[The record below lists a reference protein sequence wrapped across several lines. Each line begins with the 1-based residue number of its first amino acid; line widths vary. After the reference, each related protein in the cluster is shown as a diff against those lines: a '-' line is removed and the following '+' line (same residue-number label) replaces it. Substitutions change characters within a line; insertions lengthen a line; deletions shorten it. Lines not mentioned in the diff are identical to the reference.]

1 MANELCM
8 NCFSVKG
15 PYEVCRYCG
24 YVEGTP
30 PEQPHYL
37 RPGTVL
43 KGHFI
48 VGTAIGVGG
57 FGITYKCYDATLGV
71 IVAIKEFFPV
81 GLVNRSPGEMKVGL
95 LSGEKEKQYK
105 NQIKRFLMEAQ
116 SIAQFGKAN
125 DIVNVFD
132 YFEENNTAYIV
143 MEYIDGVLLKD
154 YLEKQGALSPD
165 IAMTIIEPVVEALK
179 KIHAS
184 GIIHRDISPD
194 NIFIAGEDSVK
205 VFDFGAAILND
216 ESGAKEGEKVIKVG
230 CSAPEQYRDSAGQGY
245 FTDIYS
251 IGAILYQMITGQKPI
266 ESTEREYK
274 DELKSPLELG
284 FDIEPNLDR
293 AIMEAL
299 AVQPALRFQGIQQF
313 DDAINGKRK
322 AEYPKVKL
330 RIRKRKRIMVACMS
344 LLALAAIGVGGL
356 FFNNKIKHSDKLY
369 NENAKIEKATDIVVW
384 VDNDKMKDTVEKTVS
399 RANMKVKSAVKST
412 KTSDGGQFT
421 KEQKAENPKIT
432 VEVKNISDKNSGY
445 KDMDAALKAAKDG
458 KEKYPDM
465 IQTDDITDITS
476 GEKKMVSLKDN
487 VYAMLNLRDYSYMSA
502 YSKYYPDMKQM
513 PTSFDIV
520 LMYALKDI
528 QTSRD
533 KKSLMESRWYGKD
546 GDYDNCKTVELDE
559 ILKNAGSGSES
570 VYIDRKYRTLLSLYQ
585 NSTDVNSDGTWD
597 SSDEDIKSSIKQFDD
612 VSADT
617 VSWLKDKN
625 NYGKKQFESNS
636 ENYLKGINII
646 SGIEYRKELYKT
658 QAAESDGYR
667 LLIPVIDGKMLVRY
681 TGTFSIFDNDDKD
694 KKLASERL
702 LYYMVAQDDF
712 EDGEI
717 QNYPLVLSSNG
728 LEAATA
734 ISGQRS
740 LEKMIKEIQTPCIM
754 LNTNDGKIN
763 EK

>member
-216 ESGAKEGEKVIKVG
+216 ESGVKEGEKVIKVG
-230 CSAPEQYRDSAGQGY
+230 YSAPEQYRDSAGQGY

-734 ISGQRS
+734 ILGQRS

>member
-1 MANELCM
+1 MASELCM

-15 PYEVCRYCG
+15 QYEVCPFCG
-24 YVEGTP
+24 YVEGTKP
-30 PEQPHYL
+30 KQPHYL
-37 RPGTVL
+37 TPGTIL
-43 KGHFI
+43 ANHFI
-48 VGTAIGVGG
+48 VGNAIGFGG
-57 FGITYKCYDATLGV
+57 FGITYKCFDTTLGV
-71 IVAIKEFFPV
+71 VVAVKEFYPA
-81 GLVNRSPGEMKVGL
+81 GLVNRAPGECSVGL
-95 LSGEKEKQYK
+95 LSGDKQ
-105 NQIKRFLMEAQ
+105 NQYQAQLKRFLMEAQ
-116 SIAQFGKAN
+116 SIAQFGKAK
-125 DIVNVFD
+125 DIVNVYDF
-132 YFEENNTAYIV
+132 FEANNTAYII
-143 MEYIDGVLLKD
+143 MEYVDGVLLKD
-154 YLEKQGALSPD
+154 YLERQGRMEPEVALNVIHP
-165 IAMTIIEPVVEALK
+165 IIEAVK
-179 KIHAS
+179 KIHAK

-194 NIFIAGEDSVK
+194 NIFISDERNVK
-205 VFDFGAAILND
+205 IFDFGAAQLND
-216 ESGAKEGEKVIKVG
+216 SSEGMAGEKIIKVG
-230 CSAPEQYRDSAGQGY
+230 YSAPEQYRDKSKQGF

-251 IGAILYQMITGQKPI
+251 VGAILYQMVTGIKPM
-266 ESTEREYK
+266 EATEREFK
-274 DELKSPLELG
+274 DSLKSPAELG
-284 FDIEPNLDR
+284 VDIEPNIDR
-293 AIMEAL
+293 AIMEAM
-299 AVQPALRFQGIQQF
+299 AVRPELRFQSIQQF
-313 DDAINGKRK
+313 EDALESKRM

>member
-230 CSAPEQYRDSAGQGY
+230 YSAPEQYRDSAGQGY

-502 YSKYYPDMKQM
+502 YSKYYPDIKQM
-513 PTSFDIV
+513 PISFDIV

-570 VYIDRKYRTLLSLYQ
+570 VYIDKKYRTLLSLYQ

-597 SSDEDIKSSIKQFDD
+597 SSDEDIKSSIKQFDN

>member
-1 MANELCM
+1 
-8 NCFSVKG
+8 
-15 PYEVCRYCG
+15 
-24 YVEGTP
+24 
-30 PEQPHYL
+30 
-37 RPGTVL
+37 
-43 KGHFI
+43 
-48 VGTAIGVGG
+48 
-57 FGITYKCYDATLGV
+57 
-71 IVAIKEFFPV
+71 
-81 GLVNRSPGEMKVGL
+81 
-95 LSGEKEKQYK
+95 
-105 NQIKRFLMEAQ
+105 
-116 SIAQFGKAN
+116 
-125 DIVNVFD
+125 
-132 YFEENNTAYIV
+132 
-143 MEYIDGVLLKD
+143 
-154 YLEKQGALSPD
+154 
-165 IAMTIIEPVVEALK
+165 
-179 KIHAS
+179 
-184 GIIHRDISPD
+184 
-194 NIFIAGEDSVK
+194 
-205 VFDFGAAILND
+205 
-216 ESGAKEGEKVIKVG
+216 
-230 CSAPEQYRDSAGQGY
+230 
-245 FTDIYS
+245 
-251 IGAILYQMITGQKPI
+251 
-266 ESTEREYK
+266 
-274 DELKSPLELG
+274 
-284 FDIEPNLDR
+284 
-293 AIMEAL
+293 
-299 AVQPALRFQGIQQF
+299 
-313 DDAINGKRK
+313 
-322 AEYPKVKL
+322 
-330 RIRKRKRIMVACMS
+330 
-344 LLALAAIGVGGL
+344 
-356 FFNNKIKHSDKLY
+356 
-369 NENAKIEKATDIVVW
+369 
-384 VDNDKMKDTVEKTVS
+384 
-399 RANMKVKSAVKST
+399 
-412 KTSDGGQFT
+412 
-421 KEQKAENPKIT
+421 
-432 VEVKNISDKNSGY
+432 
-445 KDMDAALKAAKDG
+445 
-458 KEKYPDM
+458 
-465 IQTDDITDITS
+465 
-476 GEKKMVSLKDN
+476 
-487 VYAMLNLRDYSYMSA
+487 
-502 YSKYYPDMKQM
+502 M

>member
-230 CSAPEQYRDSAGQGY
+230 YSAPEQYRDSAGQGY

-728 LEAATA
+728 LEAATS

>member
-230 CSAPEQYRDSAGQGY
+230 YSAPEQYRDSAGQGY

-284 FDIEPNLDR
+284 FDIEPNRYR

>member
-230 CSAPEQYRDSAGQGY
+230 YSAPEQYRDSAGQGY

-293 AIMEAL
+293 AIIEAL

-330 RIRKRKRIMVACMS
+330 CIRKRKRIMVACMS

>member
-230 CSAPEQYRDSAGQGY
+230 YSAPEQYRDSAGQGY

-330 RIRKRKRIMVACMS
+330 RIRKRKRIMVAGMS
-344 LLALAAIGVGGL
+344 LLALAAIGVCGL

>member
-230 CSAPEQYRDSAGQGY
+230 YSAPEQYRDSAGQGY

-476 GEKKMVSLKDN
+476 NEKKMVSLKDN

-570 VYIDRKYRTLLSLYQ
+570 VYIDKKYRTLLSLYQ

-658 QAAESDGYR
+658 QAVESDGYR

>member
-216 ESGAKEGEKVIKVG
+216 ESGVKEGEKVIKVG
-230 CSAPEQYRDSAGQGY
+230 YSAPEQYRDSAGQGY

-520 LMYALKDI
+520 LMYAFKDI

>member
-230 CSAPEQYRDSAGQGY
+230 YSAPEQYRDSAGQGY

-330 RIRKRKRIMVACMS
+330 CIRKRKRIMVACMS

-465 IQTDDITDITS
+465 IQTDDIPDITS

>member
-230 CSAPEQYRDSAGQGY
+230 YSAPEQYRDSAGQGY

-293 AIMEAL
+293 AIMETL

>member
-230 CSAPEQYRDSAGQGY
+230 YSAPEQYRDSAGQGY

-476 GEKKMVSLKDN
+476 NEKKMVSLKDN

-502 YSKYYPDMKQM
+502 YSKYYSDMKQM

-570 VYIDRKYRTLLSLYQ
+570 VYIDKKYRTLLSLYQ

-597 SSDEDIKSSIKQFDD
+597 SSDEDIKSSIRQFDD
-612 VSADT
+612 VSEDT

>member
-230 CSAPEQYRDSAGQGY
+230 YSAPEQYRDSAGQGY

-251 IGAILYQMITGQKPI
+251 LGAILYQMITGQKPI

-330 RIRKRKRIMVACMS
+330 CIRKRKRIMVACMS

-476 GEKKMVSLKDN
+476 GEMKMVSLKDN

>member
-230 CSAPEQYRDSAGQGY
+230 YSAPEQYRDSAGQGY

-445 KDMDAALKAAKDG
+445 KDMDAALKVAKDG

>member
-8 NCFSVKG
+8 NYFSVKG

-230 CSAPEQYRDSAGQGY
+230 YSAPEQYRDSAGQGY

-330 RIRKRKRIMVACMS
+330 RIRKRKRIMVAGMS
-344 LLALAAIGVGGL
+344 LLALAAIGVCGL

>member
-230 CSAPEQYRDSAGQGY
+230 YSAPEQYRDSAGQGY

-476 GEKKMVSLKDN
+476 NEKKMVSLKDN

-740 LEKMIKEIQTPCIM
+740 LEKMIKEIHTPCIM

>member
-230 CSAPEQYRDSAGQGY
+230 YSAPEQYRDSAGQGY

-740 LEKMIKEIQTPCIM
+740 LGKMIKEIQTPCIL

>member
-95 LSGEKEKQYK
+95 LSGEKEKQHK

-230 CSAPEQYRDSAGQGY
+230 YSAPEQYRDSAGQGY

>member
-57 FGITYKCYDATLGV
+57 FGITYKCYDATLCV

-230 CSAPEQYRDSAGQGY
+230 YSAPEQYRDSAGQGY

>member
-230 CSAPEQYRDSAGQGY
+230 YSAPEQYRDSAGQGY

-702 LYYMVAQDDF
+702 LYYMVAQDDV

>member
-154 YLEKQGALSPD
+154 YLEKQGALLPD

-216 ESGAKEGEKVIKVG
+216 ESGVKEGEKVIKVG
-230 CSAPEQYRDSAGQGY
+230 YSAPEQYRDSAGQGY

>member
-216 ESGAKEGEKVIKVG
+216 ESGVKEGEKVIKVG
-230 CSAPEQYRDSAGQGY
+230 YSAPEQYRDSAGQGY

-284 FDIEPNLDR
+284 FDIEPNLER

>member
-230 CSAPEQYRDSAGQGY
+230 YSAPEQYRDSAGQGY

-330 RIRKRKRIMVACMS
+330 CIRKRKRIMVACMS

-533 KKSLMESRWYGKD
+533 KRSLMESRWYGKD

>member
-230 CSAPEQYRDSAGQGY
+230 YSAPEQYRDSAGQGY

-344 LLALAAIGVGGL
+344 LLAFAAIGVGGL

>member
-216 ESGAKEGEKVIKVG
+216 ESGVKEGEKVIKVG
-230 CSAPEQYRDSAGQGY
+230 YSAPEQYRDSAGQGY

-476 GEKKMVSLKDN
+476 GEKKMGSLKDN

>member
-230 CSAPEQYRDSAGQGY
+230 YSAPEQYRDSAGQGY

-384 VDNDKMKDTVEKTVS
+384 VDNDKIKDTVEKTVS

-476 GEKKMVSLKDN
+476 NEKKMVSLKDN

>member
-230 CSAPEQYRDSAGQGY
+230 YSAPEQYRDSAGQGY

-266 ESTEREYK
+266 ESTDREYK

>member
-216 ESGAKEGEKVIKVG
+216 ESGVKEGEKVIKVG
-230 CSAPEQYRDSAGQGY
+230 YSAPEQYRDSAGQGY

-432 VEVKNISDKNSGY
+432 VEVKNIGDKNSGY

>member
-1 MANELCM
+1 M

-230 CSAPEQYRDSAGQGY
+230 YSAPEQYRDSAGQGY

>member
-216 ESGAKEGEKVIKVG
+216 ESGVKEGEKVIKVG
-230 CSAPEQYRDSAGQGY
+230 YSAPEQYRDSAGQGY
-245 FTDIYS
+245 FTGIYS

>member
-95 LSGEKEKQYK
+95 LSGEKEKQHK

-230 CSAPEQYRDSAGQGY
+230 YSAPEQYRDSAAQGY

>member
-230 CSAPEQYRDSAGQGY
+230 YSAPEQYRDSAGQGY

-570 VYIDRKYRTLLSLYQ
+570 VYIDSKYRTLLSLYQ

>member
-230 CSAPEQYRDSAGQGY
+230 YSAPEQYRDSAGQGY

-299 AVQPALRFQGIQQF
+299 AVQPALRFQRIQQF

>member
-205 VFDFGAAILND
+205 VFDFDAAILND
-216 ESGAKEGEKVIKVG
+216 ESGVKEGEKVIKVG
-230 CSAPEQYRDSAGQGY
+230 YSAPEQYRDSAGQGY

-330 RIRKRKRIMVACMS
+330 RIRKRKRITVACMS

-476 GEKKMVSLKDN
+476 NGKKMVSFKDN
-487 VYAMLNLRDYSYMSA
+487 IYAMLNLRDYSYMSA

-546 GDYDNCKTVELDE
+546 GDYDNCKTVELDD

-612 VSADT
+612 VSVDA

-625 NYGKKQFESNS
+625 NYGKKKFESNS
-636 ENYLKGINII
+636 GNYLKGINII

-658 QAAESDGYR
+658 QAADSDGYR
-667 LLIPVIDGKMLVRY
+667 LIIPVIDGKMLVRY

-734 ISGQRS
+734 ISGQRN

>member
-1 MANELCM
+1 MRLC
-8 NCFSVKG
+8 G
-15 PYEVCRYCG
+15 GE
-24 YVEGTP
+24 TP

-194 NIFIAGEDSVK
+194 NIFIAGDDSVK

-230 CSAPEQYRDSAGQGY
+230 YSAPEQYRDSAGQGY

-421 KEQKAENPKIT
+421 KEQKAGNPKIT

>member
-230 CSAPEQYRDSAGQGY
+230 YSAPEQYRDSAGQGY

-330 RIRKRKRIMVACMS
+330 CIRKRKRIMVACMS

>member
-230 CSAPEQYRDSAGQGY
+230 YSAPEQYRDSAGQGY

-330 RIRKRKRIMVACMS
+330 RIRKRKRIMVSCMS